1 MFQANWESLQAYQV
15 PEWFKNAKLGIFI
28 HWGVYAVP
36 AWDNEWYPRFM
47 YRDEVSRKGPNYFQ
61 HHCETWG
68 HPGEFGYKDFI
79 PMFKGENWDPEAWVD
94 LFVQAGAQY
103 IVPVGEHHD
112 GFPMYKSE
120 YTKWNAAEMGP
131 CLDVVAELGKKVR
144 QRGMKFGL
152 SSHRAYN
159 WRYFTYRDDFDTA
172 DPANAGL
179 YAPRHEED
187 TPAPKEW
194 LEDWFRRT
202 KEMVDRFEPDVLWF
216 DFGWHEEE
224 FAEYR
229 PQVCAYFYNQ
239 ALRWGK
245 EVVLQYK
252 DKIPDGVAVYD
263 VERGKLDNIRPEYW
277 QTDTAVSYK
286 SWSYIENDEF
296 KTVTTLVHDLVD
308 IVSKNGN
315 LLLNVGP
322 RADGTIPDEA
332 ADLLRGLGA
341 WLQVNGEAIYST
353 HHWTR
358 FGEGPTGVTAGH
370 LSEQSNADMTAN
382 DIRYTQ
388 TDQAFYATLLGWPA
402 GDIQMTALTPE
413 AFNGSRV
420 SEVSLLGGVGDL
432 DWHQSEEG
440 LTVSLPPDEPA
451 SGHAFVVKFALGQEG

>member
-1 MFQANWESLQAYQV
+1 MYQANWQSLQAYQV
-15 PEWFKNAKLGIFI
+15 PDWFKNAKLGIFI
-28 HWGVYAVP
+28 HWGVYSVP

-79 PMFKGENWDPEAWVD
+79 PMFKGEKWDPEAWVD
-94 LFVQAGAQY
+94 LFIQAGAKY

-131 CLDVVAELGKKVR
+131 CRDVVAELGEAVR
-144 QRGMKFGL
+144 QRGLKFGV
-152 SSHRAYN
+152 SSHRAFN
-159 WRYFTYRDDFDTA
+159 WRYFTYKDDFDTA
-172 DPANAGL
+172 DPANAEL
-179 YAPRHEED
+179 YSRRHLED
-187 TPAPKEW
+187 APAPPDW
-194 LEDWFRRT
+194 VEDWFRRT
-202 KEMVDRFEPDVLWF
+202 KEMVDRFEPDVFWF

-224 FAEYR
+224 FATYR

-245 EVVLQYK
+245 EVVLQFK
-252 DKIPDGVAVYD
+252 DKIPNGVAVYD
-263 VERGKLDNIRPEYW
+263 VERGKLDDIRPDYW

-286 SWSYIENDEF
+286 AWSYIENDEF
-296 KTVTTLVHDLVD
+296 KSTKTLVHDLVD

-322 RADGTIPDEA
+322 RADGVIPDEA

-341 WLQVNGEAIYST
+341 WLRVNGEAIYNT
-353 HHWTR
+353 RHWTC

-370 LSEQSNADMTAN
+370 LSELSNAEMTAQ

-388 TDQAFYATLLGWPA
+388 TDQAFYATLLGWPD
-402 GDIQMTALTPE
+402 GEVRMKSLTPD
-413 AFNGSRV
+413 AFNVSRV
-420 SEVSLLGGVGDL
+420 SEVTLLGGSGHL
-432 DWHQSEEG
+432 DWAQDEEG
-440 LTVSLPPDEPA
+440 LTVSLPPQKP
-451 SGHAFVVKFALGQEG
+451 SSSHAYVVKFALAQH